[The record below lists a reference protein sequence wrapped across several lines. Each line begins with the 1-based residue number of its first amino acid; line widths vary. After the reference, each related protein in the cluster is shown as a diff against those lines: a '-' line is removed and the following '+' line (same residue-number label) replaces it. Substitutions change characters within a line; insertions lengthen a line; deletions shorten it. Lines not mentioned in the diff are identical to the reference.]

1 MYPVQRQVL
10 YSNNIKS
17 LPCKIIISCSLL
29 CSKEMNAIKN
39 VIMST
44 FGNISARN
52 HECIYHGYCIVL
64 GVKQVYGKDE
74 YLIMFLKIGASKIK
88 RTINI
93 SNIQV
98 NHNIMKTLNFDHN

>member
-1 MYPVQRQVL
+1 
-10 YSNNIKS
+10 
-17 LPCKIIISCSLL
+17 
-29 CSKEMNAIKN
+29 MNAIKN

>member
-1 MYPVQRQVL
+1 ML
-10 YSNNIKS
+10 YS
-17 LPCKIIISCSLL
+17 
-29 CSKEMNAIKN
+29 KEINATKN

-52 HECIYHGYCIVL
+52 HECIYHGYCILL

-74 YLIMFLKIGASKIK
+74 YLIMFLKIGASKIITVLK